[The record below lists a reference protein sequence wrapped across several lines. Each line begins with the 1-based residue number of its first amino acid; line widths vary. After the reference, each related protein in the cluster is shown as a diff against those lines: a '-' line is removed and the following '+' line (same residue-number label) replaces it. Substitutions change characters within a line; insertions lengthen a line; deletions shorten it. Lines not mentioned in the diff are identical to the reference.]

1 MASPGTHIKFTAV
14 IMLALLAV
22 SIMAQSGNRPH
33 ANASGG
39 VQVGVIARRDDNRSS
54 PITSKDVA
62 IFDNGAEQSIRN
74 FTPDPS
80 PARIVL
86 LVDNSLSIRAD
97 VEKLEQ
103 AAREFAYEIFEG
115 DKLLIVG
122 YDEQAEIVSDWTD
135 DAKAIEASLK
145 LFRKKGQPHLFDAIR
160 AVVEEALRPLPS
172 QKRIIIVIS
181 DGLDRGSKAT
191 FEQTLAELQAENI
204 MVYAVQAVDRTRG
217 AIRRDVPKPK
227 VVIDKLAEGTGGQ
240 IFSIDEPQ
248 LAAKAICDELRKN
261 RYTLLCS
268 FKRAFRHA
276 AGIAGRGKPGNH
288 RESEVNAAAKLAFL
302 ARVQIKKPRHYQ
314 QDQQFHE
321 DEEPENERAIFEER
335 VRISYVGSNDQ
346 ATEDPYYLPFSI
358 PPRHYFSFNN
368 PDSQCITFNA
378 YCLLSLPGTFI
389 PIGRLFAPA
398 ICAESIAASPWI
410 TTRPLPCLKASA

>member
-1 MASPGTHIKFTAV
+1 MRSPRIPL
-14 IMLALLAV
+14 ILLAIGALSV
-22 SIMAQSGNRPH
+22 SMLGQSGYKPN

-39 VQVGVIARRDDNRSS
+39 VMVGVVARRESNKTI
-54 PITSKDVA
+54 PVTSKEVA
-62 IFDNGAEQSIRN
+62 VYDNGVEQSIRN

-86 LVDNSLSIRAD
+86 LVDNSLTIRAD

-135 DAKAIEASLK
+135 DAKGIEASLK

-160 AVVEEALRPLPS
+160 AVVEEAMRPVQG
-172 QKRIIIVIS
+172 QKRVIIVIS

-191 FEQTLAELQAENI
+191 FEQTLAELQLENI

-248 LAAKAICDELRKN
+248 LAAKAICDELRQN
-261 RYTLLCS
+261 RYVL
-268 FKRAFRHA
+268 
-276 AGIAGRGKPGNH
+276 
-288 RESEVNAAAKLAFL
+288 
-302 ARVQIKKPRHYQ
+302 
-314 QDQQFHE
+314 
-321 DEEPENERAIFEER
+321 
-335 VRISYVGSNDQ
+335 SYVPSSAPYGQ
-346 ATEDPYYLPFSI
+346 ARSLLVVGDEG
-358 PPRHYFSFNN
+358 
-368 PDSQCITFNA
+368 ITVRAKSMQQPN
-378 YCLLSLPGTFI
+378 
-389 PIGRLFAPA
+389 
-398 ICAESIAASPWI
+398 
-410 TTRPLPCLKASA
+410 

>member
-1 MASPGTHIKFTAV
+1 MRSLTRSTKLLFTILAIAS
-14 IMLALLAV
+14 V
-22 SIMAQSGNRPH
+22 SISILAQSGYRPN
-33 ANASGG
+33 AGASGG
-39 VQVGVIARRDDNRSS
+39 VMVGVVARYDDNKTK
-54 PITSKDVA
+54 PVTSKEVS
-62 IFDNGAEQSIRN
+62 IYDNGVEQTIRN

-86 LVDNSLSIRAD
+86 LVDNSLTIRAD

-103 AAREFAYEIFEG
+103 AAREFAYEIYEG

-122 YDEQAEIVSDWTD
+122 YDEQAEIVADWTD
-135 DAKAIEASLK
+135 DAKSIESSLK

-204 MVYAVQAVDRTRG
+204 TVYAVQAVDRTRG

-248 LAAKAICDELRKN
+248 VAAKTICDELKQN
-261 RYTLLCS
+261 RYVL
-268 FKRAFRHA
+268 
-276 AGIAGRGKPGNH
+276 
-288 RESEVNAAAKLAFL
+288 
-302 ARVQIKKPRHYQ
+302 
-314 QDQQFHE
+314 
-321 DEEPENERAIFEER
+321 
-335 VRISYVGSNDQ
+335 SYVPSSAPFGQ
-346 ATEDPYYLPFSI
+346 ARS
-358 PPRHYFSFNN
+358 
-368 PDSQCITFNA
+368 
-378 YCLLSLPGTFI
+378 LLVLGNQGMTVRSKSMQQPN
-389 PIGRLFAPA
+389 
-398 ICAESIAASPWI
+398 
-410 TTRPLPCLKASA
+410 

>member
-1 MASPGTHIKFTAV
+1 MRSSVQQGTESLKCL
-14 IMLALLAV
+14 LALLMVGLLSA
-22 SIMAQSGNRPH
+22 SILAQSGNRPH

-39 VQVGVIARRDDNRSS
+39 VMVGVVARREDNKTK
-54 PITSKDVA
+54 PITSKEVA
-62 IFDNGAEQSIRN
+62 VYDNGIEQSIRN

-103 AAREFAYEIFEG
+103 AAREFAYEIYEG

-135 DAKAIEASLK
+135 DAKSMESSLK

-160 AVVEEALRPLPS
+160 AVVVEALRPLQG
-172 QKRIIIVIS
+172 QKRIIVVIS

-240 IFSIDEPQ
+240 IFSIEEASV
-248 LAAKAICDELRKN
+248 AAKAICDELRQN
-261 RYTLLCS
+261 RYVL
-268 FKRAFRHA
+268 
-276 AGIAGRGKPGNH
+276 
-288 RESEVNAAAKLAFL
+288 
-302 ARVQIKKPRHYQ
+302 
-314 QDQQFHE
+314 
-321 DEEPENERAIFEER
+321 
-335 VRISYVGSNDQ
+335 SYVPSSAPFGQARSLLVLGSEGVTVRAKSMQQPN
-346 ATEDPYYLPFSI
+346 
-358 PPRHYFSFNN
+358 
-368 PDSQCITFNA
+368 
-378 YCLLSLPGTFI
+378 
-389 PIGRLFAPA
+389 
-398 ICAESIAASPWI
+398 
-410 TTRPLPCLKASA
+410 